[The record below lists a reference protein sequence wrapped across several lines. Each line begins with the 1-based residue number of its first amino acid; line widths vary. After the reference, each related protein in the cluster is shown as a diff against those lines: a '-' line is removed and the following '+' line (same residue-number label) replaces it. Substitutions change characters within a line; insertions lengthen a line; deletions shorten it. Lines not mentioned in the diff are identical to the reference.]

1 MAHHSRDGEP
11 GGTSRRSFLQ
21 TGAAAALAGGTL
33 ASLLT
38 ASIAGMFFGA
48 VG

>member
-33 ASLLT
+33 ASPAQVRAAL
-38 ASIAGMFFGA
+38 ARGR
-48 VG
+48 